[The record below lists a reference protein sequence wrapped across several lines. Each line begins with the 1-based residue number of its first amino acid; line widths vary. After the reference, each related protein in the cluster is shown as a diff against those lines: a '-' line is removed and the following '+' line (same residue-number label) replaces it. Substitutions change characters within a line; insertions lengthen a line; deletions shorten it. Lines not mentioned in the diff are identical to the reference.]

1 MSLTS
6 NSICSEYPI
15 INWKV
20 RFKNKVWL
28 MAFITFVVSTVYQFL
43 AMFEVAPVITQDAVM
58 QAVAVVLQLHS
69 LLGVVVDPTTK
80 GFGDSTRALGYEEPN

>member
-1 MSLTS
+1 MS
-6 NSICSEYPI
+6 

-28 MAFITFVVSTVYQFL
+28 TAFITFAVSTVYQFL
-43 AMFEVAPVITQDAVM
+43 KMFEIAPVLTQDAVM
-58 QAVAVVLQLHS
+58 QAVAVILQLLS

-80 GFGDSTRALGYEEPN
+80 GLGDSARALGYDEPN

>member
-1 MSLTS
+1 MQ
-6 NSICSEYPI
+6 

-28 MAFITFVVSTVYQFL
+28 MAFLTFLVSTAYQFL
-43 AMFEVAPVITQDAVM
+43 AMFGIAPLLTQDAVM
-58 QAVAVVLQLHS
+58 QIAAAVLQLLS

-80 GFGDSTRALGYEEPN
+80 GLADSARALGYEEPN

>member
-1 MSLTS
+1 M
-6 NSICSEYPI
+6 

-28 MAFITFVVSTVYQFL
+28 AAFIAFLVSTVYQFL
-43 AMFEVAPVITQDAVM
+43 AMFEIAPIITQDAVM
-58 QAVAVVLQLHS
+58 QAVAVVLQLLS

-80 GFGDSTRALGYEEPN
+80 GMGDSARALGYDEPN

>member
-1 MSLTS
+1 M
-6 NSICSEYPI
+6 N

-28 MAFITFVVSTVYQFL
+28 AAFITFLVSTVYQFL
-43 AMFEVAPVITQDAVM
+43 AMFEIVPIITQDAVM
-58 QAVAVVLQLHS
+58 QAVAVVLQLLS

-80 GFGDSTRALGYEEPN
+80 GLGDSTRALGYDEPN

>member
-1 MSLTS
+1 M
-6 NSICSEYPI
+6 

-28 MAFITFVVSTVYQFL
+28 AAFITFLVSTVYQFL
-43 AMFEVAPVITQDAVM
+43 AMFEIAPALTQGAVM
-58 QAVAVVLQLHS
+58 QIVAAVLQLLS

-80 GFGDSTRALGYEEPN
+80 GLRDSERAMGYKEPN

>member
-1 MSLTS
+1 M
-6 NSICSEYPI
+6 

-28 MAFITFVVSTVYQFL
+28 MAFLTFVVSTVYQL
-43 AMFEVAPVITQDAVM
+43 LNMFEVVPALTQDAVM
-58 QAVAVVLQLHS
+58 QTVAAVLQLLS

-80 GFGDSTRALGYEEPN
+80 GLGDSDRALGYGEPN

>member
-1 MSLTS
+1 MQ
-6 NSICSEYPI
+6 

-28 MAFITFVVSTVYQFL
+28 MAFLTFAVSTVYQLLGLFDIVPTL
-43 AMFEVAPVITQDAVM
+43 TQDAVM
-58 QAVAVVLQLHS
+58 QAVAAILQLLS

-80 GFGDSTRALGYEEPN
+80 GLGDSERALTYTEPN

>member
-1 MSLTS
+1 MQ
-6 NSICSEYPI
+6 

-28 MAFITFVVSTVYQFL
+28 MAFLTFGVSTVYQLLGLFDIVPAL
-43 AMFEVAPVITQDAVM
+43 TQDAVM
-58 QAVAVVLQLHS
+58 QAVAAILQLLS

-80 GFGDSTRALGYEEPN
+80 GLGDSERALTYTEPN

>member
-1 MSLTS
+1 M
-6 NSICSEYPI
+6 

-28 MAFITFVVSTVYQFL
+28 AAFITFLVSTVYQFL
-43 AMFEVAPVITQDAVM
+43 AMFEIAPIITQDAVM
-58 QAVAVVLQLHS
+58 QAVAVVLQLLS

-80 GFGDSTRALGYEEPN
+80 GMGDSARALGYDEPN

>member
-1 MSLTS
+1 M
-6 NSICSEYPI
+6 

-28 MAFITFVVSTVYQFL
+28 AAFITFLVSTVYQFL
-43 AMFEVAPVITQDAVM
+43 AMFEIAPIITQDAVM
-58 QAVAVVLQLHS
+58 QAVAAVLQLLS

-80 GFGDSTRALGYEEPN
+80 GLGDSERALGYQEPN

>member
-1 MSLTS
+1 MQ
-6 NSICSEYPI
+6 

-28 MAFITFVVSTVYQFL
+28 TALLSFAVSTVYQLLGLFDIMPAL
-43 AMFEVAPVITQDAVM
+43 TQDAVM
-58 QAVAVVLQLHS
+58 QAVAAILQLLS

-80 GFGDSTRALGYEEPN
+80 GLGDSERALTYAEPN

>member
-1 MSLTS
+1 M
-6 NSICSEYPI
+6 

-28 MAFITFVVSTVYQFL
+28 AAFITFLVSTVYQFL
-43 AMFEVAPVITQDAVM
+43 AMFEIAPAITQDAVM
-58 QAVAVVLQLHS
+58 QIVAAVLQLLS

-80 GFGDSTRALGYEEPN
+80 GLRDSERAMGYNEPN

>member
-1 MSLTS
+1 MQ
-6 NSICSEYPI
+6 

-28 MAFITFVVSTVYQFL
+28 TALLSFAVSTVYQLLGLFDIMPAL
-43 AMFEVAPVITQDAVM
+43 TQDAVM
-58 QAVAVVLQLHS
+58 QAVAAILQLLS

-80 GFGDSTRALGYEEPN
+80 GLGDSKRALTYAEPN

>member
-1 MSLTS
+1 MS
-6 NSICSEYPI
+6 

-28 MAFITFVVSTVYQFL
+28 GGLITFAVSTVYQAL
-43 AMFEVAPVITQDAVM
+43 AIFEVAPAITQDTVM
-58 QAVAVVLQLHS
+58 QAAAATLQLLS

-80 GFGDSTRALGYEEPN
+80 GLGDSERALGYDEPN

>member
-1 MSLTS
+1 M
-6 NSICSEYPI
+6 

-28 MAFITFVVSTVYQFL
+28 VAFITFLVSTVYQFL
-43 AMFEVAPVITQDAVM
+43 AMFEIAPAITQDAVM
-58 QAVAVVLQLHS
+58 QIVAAVLQLLS

-80 GFGDSTRALGYEEPN
+80 GLRDSERAMGYNEPN

>member
-1 MSLTS
+1 M
-6 NSICSEYPI
+6 

-28 MAFITFVVSTVYQFL
+28 AAFITFLVSTVYQFL
-43 AMFEVAPVITQDAVM
+43 AMFEIAPIITQDAVM
-58 QAVAVVLQLHS
+58 QAVAVVLQLLS

-80 GFGDSTRALGYEEPN
+80 GMGDSARALGYDDPN

>member
-1 MSLTS
+1 M
-6 NSICSEYPI
+6 

-28 MAFITFVVSTVYQFL
+28 AAFITFLVSTVYQFL
-43 AMFEVAPVITQDAVM
+43 AMFEIAPAITQDAVM
-58 QAVAVVLQLHS
+58 QIVAAVLQLLS

-80 GFGDSTRALGYEEPN
+80 GLRDSERALGYNEPN

>member
-1 MSLTS
+1 M
-6 NSICSEYPI
+6 

-28 MAFITFVVSTVYQFL
+28 ATFITFLVSTVYQFL
-43 AMFEVAPVITQDAVM
+43 AMFEIAPIITQDAVM
-58 QAVAVVLQLHS
+58 QAVAVVLQLLS

-80 GFGDSTRALGYEEPN
+80 GMGDSARALGYDEPN

>member
-1 MSLTS
+1 MS
-6 NSICSEYPI
+6 

-28 MAFITFVVSTVYQFL
+28 MAFLTFVVSTVYQL
-43 AMFEVAPVITQDAVM
+43 LNMFEIAPALTQDAVL
-58 QAVAVVLQLHS
+58 QAVAAILQLLS

-80 GFGDSTRALGYEEPN
+80 GVKDSERAMGYNEPN

>member
-1 MSLTS
+1 M
-6 NSICSEYPI
+6 

-28 MAFITFVVSTVYQFL
+28 AAFITFLVSTVYQFL
-43 AMFEVAPVITQDAVM
+43 AMFEIAPALTQDAVM
-58 QAVAVVLQLHS
+58 QIVAAVLQLLS

-80 GFGDSTRALGYEEPN
+80 GLRDSERALGYNEPN